1 MIKIKFLLILTIGVC
16 IFSFL
21 SIQTAMAQQYPFTDP
36 TNTGNW
42 ILNTEVSDE
51 FETSTLDEVKWLI
64 QGTGGVWMSNFHG
77 RAPSQFSLN
86 NVRVENGKLIL
97 QTRWEPDYPF
107 NPLYD
112 PKGVKYENFTTSA
125 VISKKQLLYGYME
138 IKAKTANVSIQSSFW
153 MTGQN
158 SELDVYE
165 NNGNPS
171 LAGKEHLRTEFWSS
185 IHNWSPGAGGV
196 SVWTNRSQLP
206 FMLAGDFHVYGCEW
220 TEEFAKFYADGILYA
235 TATKEELGSNWVLT
249 NPLWIWVD
257 NETFTWQGVPAES
270 DLPAD
275 YEIEYVRAWQHA
287 LVLVTD
293 VTVSPTSASL
303 IVGETASLTATVSP
317 ADATD
322 KTVTWSSG
330 NESVATVN
338 TSGVVTAVSEGSATI
353 TVTTNDSNKTAV
365 CSVTVSPATGISPL
379 TGNEE
384 AEKINLYPNPYTG
397 GELTVEI
404 PDNPDVSVNIFDL
417 HGKAVFSYKYKGQST
432 IKINP
437 SKLGLNKG
445 LYIVKV
451 HGNNKSL
458 LGKLVIE

>member
-1 MIKIKFLLILTIGVC
+1 
-16 IFSFL
+16 
-21 SIQTAMAQQYPFTDP
+21 
-36 TNTGNW
+36 
-42 ILNTEVSDE
+42 
-51 FETSTLDEVKWLI
+51 
-64 QGTGGVWMSNFHG
+64 
-77 RAPSQFSLN
+77 
-86 NVRVENGKLIL
+86 
-97 QTRWEPDYPF
+97 
-107 NPLYD
+107 
-112 PKGVKYENFTTSA
+112 
-125 VISKKQLLYGYME
+125 ME

-417 HGKAVFSYKYKGQST
+417 HGKAVFSYNYKGQST